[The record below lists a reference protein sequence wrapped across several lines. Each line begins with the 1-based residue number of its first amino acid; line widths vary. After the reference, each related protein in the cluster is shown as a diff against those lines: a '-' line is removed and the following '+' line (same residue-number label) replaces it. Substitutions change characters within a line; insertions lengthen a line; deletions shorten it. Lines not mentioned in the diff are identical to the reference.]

1 MHLVCSIQH
10 LQWDHVQPPR
20 HGLKRTHVESKVRKG
35 GEGQLATVPPSFPP
49 HPLECSQANVQAC
62 HLRTANFRQANPPT
76 LGRSTRGGGWRAEG
90 VVVGGQAH
98 AAVVR
103 QPEPAGGAW
112 RLLMALQGHATKHTW
127 CRGGFEG
134 GGSTGGGQHR
144 RWAAQ
149 EAGFE
154 GGGSTG
160 GGQHRRQVLRVGAAQ
175 EVGSTGGGQHRRWP
189 GSTQQPRCVGEG
201 GRVVKAQRA
210 LCRRGAEG
218 MRPTEACMRT
228 GERSGSAEGV
238 LAERRSEHA
247 LHRECVG
254 GWQSNRRGQGQE
266 EGSARPPAS

>member
-149 EAGFE
+149 EVARE
-154 GGGSTG
+154 HTAATLCGGGGACGQSPEGALQAG
-160 GGQHRRQVLRVGAAQ
+160 GGGHAPHRGMHAD
-175 EVGSTGGGQHRRWP
+175 
-189 GSTQQPRCVGEG
+189 
-201 GRVVKAQRA
+201 GRAQRIS
-210 LCRRGAEG
+210 RG
-218 MRPTEACMRT
+218 C
-228 GERSGSAEGV
+228 
-238 LAERRSEHA
+238 
-247 LHRECVG
+247 
-254 GWQSNRRGQGQE
+254 
-266 EGSARPPAS
+266 AS